1 MFHGRNKSQRKSIR
15 ERAGVD
21 VIHRKSSDREVIS
34 KRIKINIRNTRKRE
48 KKRVIGKNEE
58 ERGEGTT
65 LLDTPLNVYRD
76 RGGAP
81 ETGRD
86 ADVGES
92 AYNEPSKPARKLELH
107 EDHVKPPMVDR
118 VEGLSGVKQEKEAVL
133 ICFNTF
139 IEEPINILDMIATLP
154 AREEAL
160 LRRVDDV

>member
-1 MFHGRNKSQRKSIR
+1 M
-15 ERAGVD
+15 
-21 VIHRKSSDREVIS
+21 
-34 KRIKINIRNTRKRE
+34 KR
-48 KKRVIGKNEE
+48 
-58 ERGEGTT
+58 RGERGTT
-65 LLDTPLNVYRD
+65 LLDTPLNVYNDRD

-86 ADVGES
+86 ADVCES
-92 AYNEPSKPARKLELH
+92 AYNKPTKPGWKLELH
-107 EDHVKPPMVDR
+107 KDHVKPLMVDR

-154 AREEAL
+154 AWKEAL